1 MVDLREHA
9 KALIGLS
16 LALIII
22 SSFFVWYFFFNQPSY
37 VTKSFLWKQT
47 NVYGLDNFGTATYK
61 DGVLYAP
68 SKGDNKVYALNA
80 NDGTIIWSSQ
90 VRQCDGSPYIDTAV
104 IYVGECSEP
113 DGTHITAPKAMALNR
128 TSGQVVWAFTEPNDT
143 EWVGSPVVNGEFVYY
158 TTLGTGIYALNKT
171 NGNPIWQQNIGK
183 VVCSVAYDNGVVFV
197 SANDPPGQYAFNAT
211 TGETVWHQNYGSSWD
226 SSPVVYN
233 GMVIQVAG
241 NITRREVSTYILN
254 ETTGQ
259 PITVFPQRGGQSTP
273 LVHDDTIYI
282 PSENCQIYAYNLL
295 TGTELWH
302 TSQLTTHSPTYL
314 NRPELSY
321 CSPALADGT
330 IYYQSLDGQF
340 YAIDAAT
347 GKINWTCQLGNP
359 PTVPYFGFG
368 SPSIGGGRVYITN
381 DAALYAFEIGSMNTE
396 WPMFCRN
403 NLHQSSVD

>member
-1 MVDLREHA
+1 M
-9 KALIGLS
+9 
-16 LALIII
+16 
-22 SSFFVWYFFFNQPSY
+22 
-37 VTKSFLWKQT
+37 
-47 NVYGLDNFGTATYK
+47 
-61 DGVLYAP
+61 
-68 SKGDNKVYALNA
+68 
-80 NDGTIIWSSQ
+80 
-90 VRQCDGSPYIDTAV
+90 

-113 DGTHITAPKAMALNR
+113 DGSHITAPKAMALNR
-128 TSGQVVWAFTEPNDT
+128 SSGQVIWSFTEPDDA

-171 NGNPIWQQNIGK
+171 NGNPIWHQNIGK

-211 TGETVWHQNYGSSWD
+211 TGEKVWNQNFGSSWD
-226 SSPVVYN
+226 SSPVIYQ

-241 NITRREVSTYILN
+241 NVTRKEVSTYILN

-259 PITVFPQRGGQSTP
+259 LINVFSQRGGQSTP
-273 LVHDDTIYI
+273 LVHDGTIFI

-302 TSQLTTHSPTYL
+302 TSRLTTNSPTYL
-314 NRPELSY
+314 RRPELSY

-330 IYYQSLDGQF
+330 IYYQSLDGIF

-359 PTVPYFGFG
+359 TSIPYFGFG

-381 DAALYAFEIGSMNTE
+381 DAALYAFEIDSMNTE

>member
-1 MVDLREHA
+1 MTLQEHT
-9 KALIGLS
+9 KAFIGLS
-16 LALIII
+16 LVLIIV
-22 SSFFVWYFFFNQPSY
+22 SSLFVWYFFFNQTSY

-47 NVYGLDNFGTATYK
+47 NVFGLDNFGTATYR

-68 SKGDNKVYALNA
+68 SKGSNKVYALNA

-128 TSGQVVWAFTEPNDT
+128 STGQVIWAFTERNGA

-171 NGNPIWQQNIGK
+171 NGNPIWQRNIGK
-183 VVCSVAYDNGVVFV
+183 VACSVAYDNGVVFV
-197 SANDPPGQYAFNAT
+197 SANDPSTQWAFNAT
-211 TGETVWHQNYGSSWD
+211 SGETMWSKDYGSSWD
-226 SSPVVYN
+226 SSPVIDQ
-233 GMVIQVAG
+233 GRVIQVAG
-241 NITRREVSTYILN
+241 NITRKDYSTYIIN

-259 PITVFPQRGGQSTP
+259 LITVFSQRGGQSTP
-273 LVHDDTIYI
+273 LIHGDTIYI

-295 TGTELWH
+295 TETEMWH
-302 TSQLTTHSPTYL
+302 TSELTKNSPNYL
-314 NRPELSY
+314 YHPELSY
-321 CSPALADGT
+321 CSPALADGA
-330 IYYQSLDGQF
+330 IYYQSLDGVF

-347 GKINWTCQLGNP
+347 GKINWRCQLGD
-359 PTVPYFGFG
+359 PTSIPYFGFG

-381 DAALYAFEIGSMNTE
+381 DAALYAFEIDNTNTE

-403 NLHQSSVD
+403 NLHQSYVN

>member
-1 MVDLREHA
+1 VDLREHA

-16 LALIII
+16 LVVIII
-22 SSFFVWYFFFNQPSY
+22 SSFLAWYFVFNQPSY
-37 VTKSFLWKQT
+37 VIKSYLWKQT
-47 NVYGLDNFGTATYK
+47 NVYGLDNFATATYK

-80 NDGTIIWSSQ
+80 NDGSIIWSSQ
-90 VRQCDGSPYIDTAV
+90 VRQCDGSPYIDTAM

-113 DGTHITAPKAMALNR
+113 DGSHITAPKAMALNR
-128 TSGQVVWAFTEPNDT
+128 SSGQVLWSFTEPDGA

-171 NGNPIWQQNIGK
+171 NGNPIWHRNIGK
-183 VVCSVAYDNGVVFV
+183 VVCSVAYDNGVIFV

-211 TGETVWHQNYGSSWD
+211 NGEKVWNQSFGSSWD
-226 SSPVVYN
+226 SSPVIYQ

-241 NITRREVSTYILN
+241 NATRREVSTYVLN
-254 ETTGQ
+254 KTTGQ
-259 PITVFPQRGGQSTP
+259 LINVFSQRGGQSTP
-273 LVHDDTIYI
+273 LVHDGTIFI

-302 TSQLTTHSPTYL
+302 TSQLTRNSPTYL
-314 NRPELSY
+314 QRPELSY
-321 CSPALADGT
+321 CSPALTGGT
-330 IYYQSLDGQF
+330 IYYQSLDGVF
-340 YAIDAAT
+340 YAIDETT
-347 GKINWTCQLGNP
+347 GRISWTCQLGD
-359 PTVPYFGFG
+359 PTSIPYFGFG